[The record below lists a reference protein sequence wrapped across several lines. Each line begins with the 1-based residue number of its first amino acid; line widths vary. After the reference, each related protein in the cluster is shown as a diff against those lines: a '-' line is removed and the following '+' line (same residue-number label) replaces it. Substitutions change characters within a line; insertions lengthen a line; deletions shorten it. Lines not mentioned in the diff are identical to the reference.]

1 MNKDIL
7 NKSVSPRLIALGRWG
22 VKGCDGW
29 WKTQKTHFH
38 DNDLEDESFLCLE
51 KLQHLFIYCQTDKLL
66 LTFSSAPLAFTVTFL
81 PLSLSLHSLKY
92 TRSFTHS
99 PHTHTHTLHTALFL
113 NRATL
118 RQCAAAEWILG
129 KHWDIY
135 LNIQFLA
142 VCVFSII
149 SLHIIAAPRLNSEC
163 WHALHVVV
171 ISDFFSELN
180 TNLECTY
187 HFELFLIFSFN
198 ISSFTVINIVVL

>member
-1 MNKDIL
+1 MKNSEDTF
-7 NKSVSPRLIALGRWG
+7 PRQRFGRRVFSLSWEAAAFIYLLPDWQ
-22 VKGCDGW
+22 V
-29 WKTQKTHFH
+29 TA
-38 DNDLEDESFLCLE
+38 N
-51 KLQHLFIYCQTDKLL
+51 LFICSARIHRH
-66 LTFSSAPLAFTVTFL
+66 FSA
-81 PLSLSLHSLKY
+81 SLSLHSLKY